1 MVLLPQLRQPLPLVR
16 GYSATSASDGNSK
29 ATNRFA
35 AQFNA
40 LGRTPSS
47 DDKSSSKPAEKSVD
61 PATEKQTMEN
71 IFSSISLARSAPAAS
86 SAIRTTS
93 REPRFIPKPL
103 EVTKR
108 RLWLTDLK
116 HFKLYPKTIKEW
128 VIDCKTPCGV
138 WGKDGTWHASMSLE
152 NEEKDETSAETAAQ
166 AREREI
172 LLGAKVLPADL
183 RDRYRFGVMEEDIA
197 ALNLQGPQANKLKEI
212 LSFKYAGRAEINQFR
227 IAESLKKWSRQPN
240 DTGSS
245 EVQIAVLT
253 EKIRY
258 MTDHLKGHHKDQRT
272 KRALGIT
279 IDKRR
284 ALLKHLKKQN
294 VSTYYHLLRDLNLR
308 DMVSI

>member
-1 MVLLPQLRQPLPLVR
+1 
-16 GYSATSASDGNSK
+16 
-29 ATNRFA
+29 
-35 AQFNA
+35 
-40 LGRTPSS
+40 
-47 DDKSSSKPAEKSVD
+47 
-61 PATEKQTMEN
+61 MEN
-71 IFSSISLARSAPAAS
+71 IFSSISLARSTPAS
-86 SAIRTTS
+86 SAIKTS
-93 REPRFIPKPL
+93 REPRFIPKTL

-138 WGKDGTWHASMSLE
+138 WWKDGTWRASVSLE

-227 IAESLKKWSRQPN
+227 IAESLKKWSRKPN